1 MTRTGSLTPADRE
14 RLAAV
19 VAAWGA
25 DPARW
30 PEDDRVHL
38 GHQLAALPEAARRDA
53 AALDALIASAASPQ
67 PPPGAVERLLARAAA
82 TPQAKTPAEVHP
94 FAVARAAPSVAR
106 APSRAAPAWM
116 TLAASLLLGFW
127 AGSAGFVDGALLDAA
142 DDAEWS
148 AIDLSTGDDGDGA

>member
-1 MTRTGSLTPADRE
+1 MTRTDSLTPADRE

-30 PEDDRVHL
+30 PEDDRARL
-38 GHQLAALPEAARRDA
+38 GHLLAAVPEADRRDA
-53 AALDALIASAASPQ
+53 RALDALIASAASPQ

-82 TPQAKTPAEVHP
+82 TPQPAPAVVHP
-94 FAVARAAPSVAR
+94 PVWSAVSPPRR
-106 APSRAAPAWM
+106 APLRSVPAWM
-116 TLAASLLLGFW
+116 ALAASLLIGVW
-127 AGSAGFVDGALLDAA
+127 AGSAGLVDGLLPGAA